1 MGGKKAPV
9 SNQISLDGLRKK
21 NLTHAP
27 HFEKLLNI
35 TSPLKTQYMTVL
47 KIRKYA
53 SIKFFSQYRMRTTT
67 RG

>member
-1 MGGKKAPV
+1 MGEKKAPV

-35 TSPLKTQYMTVL
+35 TSPLKTQYMAVL
-47 KIRKYA
+47 KIHKYT
-53 SIKFFSQYRMRTTT
+53 SI
-67 RG
+67 